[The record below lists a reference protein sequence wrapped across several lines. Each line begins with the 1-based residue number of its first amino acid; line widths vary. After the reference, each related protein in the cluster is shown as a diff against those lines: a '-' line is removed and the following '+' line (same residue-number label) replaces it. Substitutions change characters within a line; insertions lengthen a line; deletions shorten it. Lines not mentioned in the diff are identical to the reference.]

1 MRKLIIPLFVLLL
14 PLSSEASVA
23 RRASL
28 PDLVKASSTVV
39 VGTVTQRS
47 SFWSG
52 TRIYTRN
59 QITVEEIW
67 LQGTTVDPQKLT
79 LPPTSPALEVHTLGG
94 VVGDIGQS
102 VSGSPRLVT
111 GHTYVLFLTEG
122 APKQWHVVALSQGAF
137 EASSEAL
144 RPLTQTHALELVGDA
159 TAIPTTRTKLRQA
172 IIAWVKEQP

>member
-1 MRKLIIPLFVLLL
+1 MRKPLFLLFILLL

-23 RRASL
+23 RRAGL
-28 PDLVKASSTVV
+28 PDLVGSSSTVV

-67 LQGTTVDPQKLT
+67 LQGTTVDPTKLT
-79 LPPTSPALEVHTLGG
+79 LPSSSPILDVHTLGG

-122 APKQWHVVALSQGAF
+122 APHQWHVVGMAQGAF
-137 EASSEAL
+137 EASAEVL
-144 RPLTQTHALELVGDA
+144 RPLTQAHALKLIGD
-159 TAIPTTRTKLRQA
+159 TTVIPTTRTKLRQA
-172 IIAWVKEQP
+172 IIQWVRSQP